1 MAASVLVIHREFDY
15 INREIDDIYFKY
27 NTLCLY
33 YVFLRFFLHQFCWGY
48 QNIISNGNYLIIFE
62 NYNECKTK
70 HLFLIKKVV
79 TRFDKKN
86 NDMAEKQHWWREES
100 NTAYPKEENPIS
112 EDSKKTLSL
121 RTLKRILSM
130 RNLKKRYQ
138 WGSSRALGPSM
149 NFATQINSFWLF
161 GNGIR

>member
-79 TRFDKKN
+79 TRFDKKI
-86 NDMAEKQHWWREES
+86 NDMSEKEHRWREES
-100 NTAYPKEENPIS
+100 ITAYYKEEDSMS
-112 EDSKKTLSL
+112 EDSKKILSL

-130 RNLKKRYQ
+130 RNLKTT
-138 WGSSRALGPSM
+138 LSM
-149 NFATQINSFWLF
+149 EILRSFRTPNDF
-161 GNGIR
+161 CDAN